1 MDDETVHF
9 VLEAIDMVATH
20 GWKLLPQVSNKN
32 RLEIAFFI
40 RRLLVKADTPI
51 YWLTTE
57 QRFIWTCLEATI
69 CEFEDRLIWRISSK
83 SETRGKMR
91 GGVVR

>member
-40 RRLLVKADTPI
+40 RRLLDKADSPT
-51 YWLTTE
+51 
-57 QRFIWTCLEATI
+57 
-69 CEFEDRLIWRISSK
+69 
-83 SETRGKMR
+83 G
-91 GGVVR
+91 

>member
-1 MDDETVHF
+1 
-9 VLEAIDMVATH
+9 MVATH

-40 RRLLVKADTPI
+40 RRLLDNADSPI

-57 QRFIWTCLEATI
+57 RTEGSFEPASRQRFVY
-69 CEFEDRLIWRISSK
+69 SK
-83 SETRGKMR
+83 IALFDELVTNLRRAAK
-91 GGVVR
+91 

>member
-32 RLEIAFFI
+32 RLETAAFFI
-40 RRLLVKADTPI
+40 RRLLAK
-51 YWLTTE
+51 
-57 QRFIWTCLEATI
+57 
-69 CEFEDRLIWRISSK
+69 LIALS
-83 SETRGKMR
+83 TG
-91 GGVVR
+91 

>member
-40 RRLLVKADTPI
+40 RRLLDNPDSPI

-57 QRFIWTCLEATI
+57 RTKVHLNLLAGNDLCI
-69 CEFEDRLIWRISSK
+69 RK
-83 SETRGKMR
+83 SPYLTN
-91 GGVVR
+91 